1 MIAERIA
8 VEALVAPDHE
18 QWMDLATAELDR
30 VLALADDLDETEF
43 SRPTDCG
50 GWDVKALLGHLLGM
64 LELQAD
70 PAERARQLAAANE
83 AVERTGG
90 LRIDALTGLQVA
102 EHAQLS
108 IDELRQ
114 SLHEA
119 VPRGLA
125 ARRAVPEQVRNA
137 PYDPMIP
144 GAGIWT
150 VGYLFDTI
158 HTRDPWMHRIDLC
171 RATGRAPELTPEHDD
186 RIVAD
191 VVREWAG
198 RHGHGFTLVLDGPAG
213 GEFVA
218 GDGAE
223 QLRLDDVEFCR
234 ILSGRSHGDGFLS
247 TLVPF

>member
-1 MIAERIA
+1 MITETIA
-8 VEALVAPDHE
+8 VEAINPPDHE
-18 QWMDLATAELDR
+18 EWMHLAAVELDR

-43 SRPTDCG
+43 AQPTDCA

-64 LELQAD
+64 LELQTD
-70 PAERARQLAAANE
+70 PGERARQLAAANE
-83 AVERTGG
+83 AFERTGG
-90 LRIDALTGLQVA
+90 LGIDALTGLQVA
-102 EHAQLS
+102 EHAKLT

-114 SLHEA
+114 ALHTA
-119 VPRGLA
+119 APRGLA
-125 ARRAVPEQVRNA
+125 ARRALPEQVRNT

-171 RATGRAPELTPEHDD
+171 RATERTPELTPAHDD

-191 VVREWAG
+191 VVREWAS
-198 RHGHGFTLVLDGPAG
+198 RHGRGFTLVLDGPAG
-213 GEFVA
+213 GAFVA

-223 QLRLDDVEFCR
+223 QLRLDAVEFCR
-234 ILSGRSHGDGFLS
+234 ILSGRSNGNGLFS